1 MNEFDERPIQYEE
14 RRCVN
19 NPTWYISV
27 LMLCYVVFYIIVY
40 IANRIKI
47 HPQYLFVVMIF
58 LGMGINTYG
67 INLPFLNGSSSRG
80 YYAFFF
86 GILLAGILKKNKIG
100 KKELYFSLF
109 LLISI
114 PSLIAFKSDFMSTG
128 INYIMTFIY
137 YPALIIVCKS
147 KVIGKILNRKII
159 GIVGKISFD
168 VFIWHNPFYI
178 LMYIFIK
185 VFNWNLNLGS
195 YWTMIGYAIVCYL
208 FGTFS
213 YYCIERP
220 LSDLINKRE
229 AKIIPCRMD

>member
-100 KKELYFSLF
+100 KKELFVSLRPF
-109 LLISI
+109 QVL
-114 PSLIAFKSDFMSTG
+114 
-128 INYIMTFIY
+128 
-137 YPALIIVCKS
+137 CKL
-147 KVIGKILNRKII
+147 KKPI
-159 GIVGKISFD
+159 
-168 VFIWHNPFYI
+168 
-178 LMYIFIK
+178 
-185 VFNWNLNLGS
+185 
-195 YWTMIGYAIVCYL
+195 
-208 FGTFS
+208 
-213 YYCIERP
+213 
-220 LSDLINKRE
+220 
-229 AKIIPCRMD
+229 

>member
-1 MNEFDERPIQYEE
+1 
-14 RRCVN
+14 
-19 NPTWYISV
+19 
-27 LMLCYVVFYIIVY
+27 
-40 IANRIKI
+40 
-47 HPQYLFVVMIF
+47 
-58 LGMGINTYG
+58 
-67 INLPFLNGSSSRG
+67 
-80 YYAFFF
+80 
-86 GILLAGILKKNKIG
+86 
-100 KKELYFSLF
+100 
-109 LLISI
+109 
-114 PSLIAFKSDFMSTG
+114 MSTG